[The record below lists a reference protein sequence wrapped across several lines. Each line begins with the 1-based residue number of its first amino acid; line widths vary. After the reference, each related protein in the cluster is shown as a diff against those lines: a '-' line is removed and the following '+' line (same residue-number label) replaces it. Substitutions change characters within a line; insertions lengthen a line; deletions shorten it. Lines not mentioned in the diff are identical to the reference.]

1 MNGWTVLRLL
11 VVVLAG
17 VQGARDPAGWMPA
30 QGVGAGLLLG
40 LVGYGLAAVPIVASL
55 QRFNRRALGPW
66 RYPSWS
72 INPLTMREPLQF
84 FHAAGFVF
92 LGIGA
97 GIALGELIGRH
108 PLTLAC
114 APTIAIGLGLLGG
127 VYASTLVFRSKM
139 QSGQT
144 TQG

>member
-11 VVVLAG
+11 VVALAG
-17 VQGARDPAGWMPA
+17 AQGARDPAGWTPA
-30 QGVGAGLLLG
+30 QGVGAGLLFG
-40 LVGYGLAAVPIVASL
+40 LLGYGLVAVPVVASL
-55 QRFNRRALGPW
+55 QRFNRRASGSW

-97 GIALGELIGRH
+97 GIALGELIRRQ
-108 PLTLAC
+108 PLTLAS
-114 APTIAIGLGLLGG
+114 APTLAIGLGLLGG
-127 VYASTLVFRSKM
+127 VYASTLLFRSKM
-139 QSGQT
+139 QPREGA
-144 TQG
+144 QG